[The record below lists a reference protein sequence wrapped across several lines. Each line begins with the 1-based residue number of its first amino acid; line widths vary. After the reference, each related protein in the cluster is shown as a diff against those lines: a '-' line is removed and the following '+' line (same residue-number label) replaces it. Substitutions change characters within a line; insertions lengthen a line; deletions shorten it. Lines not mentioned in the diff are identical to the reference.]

1 MEVLC
6 INDDKLP
13 PGAELKE
20 GKTYSVIS
28 EFSNNFDQKVYI
40 IKGVTNE
47 GRTKFGLPW
56 VGYRADRFIP
66 LTEQSISV
74 KKKKQEPILN

>member
-20 GKTYSVIS
+20 GKTYSVMS

>member
-13 PGAELKE
+13 LGAELKE

-40 IKGVTNE
+40 IKGVINE

-56 VGYRADRFIP
+56 IGYRANRFVP
-66 LTEQSISV
+66 LTQQSISV

>member
-13 PGAELKE
+13 LGAELKE

-56 VGYRADRFIP
+56 IGYRADRFVPI
-66 LTEQSISV
+66 TEQSISV

>member
-20 GKTYSVIS
+20 GNTYSVIS

-56 VGYRADRFIP
+56 IGYRADRFVP

>member
-13 PGAELKE
+13 PDAELKE
-20 GKTYSVIS
+20 GKTYSVVS
-28 EFSNNFDQKVYI
+28 EFTNNFDQKVYI
-40 IKGVTNE
+40 IKGLTNR
-47 GRTKFGLPW
+47 GRTKYGLPW
-56 VGYRADRFIP
+56 LGYRADRFVP
-66 LTEQSISV
+66 LTKQSISV

>member
-6 INDDKLP
+6 INADKLP
-13 PGAELKE
+13 PGAEIKE
-20 GKTYSVIS
+20 GNTYSVMS
-28 EFSNNFDQKVYI
+28 EFNNNFDQKVYI

-56 VGYRADRFIP
+56 LGYRADRFVP
-66 LTEQSISV
+66 LTKQSISV

>member
-6 INDDKLP
+6 INADKLP
-13 PGAELKE
+13 PGAEIKE
-20 GKTYSVIS
+20 GNTYSVLS
-28 EFSNNFDQKVYI
+28 EFNNNFDQKVYI

-56 VGYRADRFIP
+56 IGYRADRFVS
-66 LTEQSISV
+66 LTEQTISV
-74 KKKKQEPILN
+74 KERKQEPILN

>member
-6 INDDKLP
+6 IDADKLP
-13 PGAELKE
+13 PGAQVEE
-20 GKTYSVIS
+20 GNVYSVIS
-28 EFSNNFDQKVYI
+28 EFNNNFDQKVYI

-56 VGYRADRFIP
+56 IGYRADRFVQ
-66 LTEQSISV
+66 LSEKSISV
-74 KKKKQEPILN
+74 QQKKEEPILN

>member
-20 GKTYSVIS
+20 GNTYSVVS
-28 EFSNNFDQKVYI
+28 EFNNNFEQKVYI

-56 VGYRADRFIP
+56 IGYRADRFIP
-66 LTEQSISV
+66 LTEQSISL

>member
-20 GKTYSVIS
+20 GNTYSVIS
-28 EFSNNFDQKVYI
+28 EFSNNFEQKVYI

-56 VGYRADRFIP
+56 IGYRADRFVPI
-66 LTEQSISV
+66 TEQSISV

>member
-20 GKTYSVIS
+20 GKTYSVMS

-56 VGYRADRFIP
+56 VGYRADRFVT

>member
-13 PGAELKE
+13 LGAELKE
-20 GKTYSVIS
+20 GKTYSVMS

-40 IKGVTNE
+40 IKGVINE

-66 LTEQSISV
+66 LTQQSISV

>member
-13 PGAELKE
+13 LGAELKE

-28 EFSNNFDQKVYI
+28 EFSNNFEQKVYI

-56 VGYRADRFIP
+56 IGYRADRFVPI
-66 LTEQSISV
+66 TEQSISV

>member
-13 PGAELKE
+13 LGAELKE
-20 GKTYSVIS
+20 GKTYSVMS

-66 LTEQSISV
+66 LTQQSISV

>member
-20 GKTYSVIS
+20 GNTYSVIS
-28 EFSNNFDQKVYI
+28 EFSNNFEQKVYI

-56 VGYRADRFIP
+56 IGYRADRFIP

>member
-13 PGAELKE
+13 PGAKLKE
-20 GKTYSVIS
+20 GKTYSVMS

>member
-20 GKTYSVIS
+20 GTTYSVIS

-66 LTEQSISV
+66 LTKQSISV

>member
-13 PGAELKE
+13 LGAELKE

-40 IKGVTNE
+40 IKGVINE

-56 VGYRADRFIP
+56 VGYRANRFIP
-66 LTEQSISV
+66 LTQQSISV

>member
-13 PGAELKE
+13 LGAELKE

-40 IKGVTNE
+40 IKGVINE

-56 VGYRADRFIP
+56 VGYRANRFVP
-66 LTEQSISV
+66 LTQQSISV

>member
-28 EFSNNFDQKVYI
+28 EFRNNFEQKVYI

-56 VGYRADRFIP
+56 IGYRADRFIP
-66 LTEQSISV
+66 LTEQSISI

>member
-13 PGAELKE
+13 LGAELKE

-40 IKGVTNE
+40 IKGVINE

-66 LTEQSISV
+66 LTQQSISV

>member
-20 GKTYSVIS
+20 GNTYSVIS
-28 EFSNNFDQKVYI
+28 EFSNNFEQKVYI

-56 VGYRADRFIP
+56 IGYRADRFIP
-66 LTEQSISV
+66 LTEQSISI

>member
-13 PGAELKE
+13 LGAELKE

>member
-28 EFSNNFDQKVYI
+28 EFSNNFEQKVYI

-56 VGYRADRFIP
+56 IGYRADRFVPI
-66 LTEQSISV
+66 TEQSISV

>member
-6 INDDKLP
+6 VNDDKLP

-56 VGYRADRFIP
+56 IGYRADRFVPI
-66 LTEQSISV
+66 TEQSISV